1 MKKIKYIISIALL
14 LSAQLICAQTQLTI
28 KGNIKDAVTGESV
41 SDATVHALGSGR
53 YALSDKEGSFVI
65 KSKSNDTLLI
75 SHIGF
80 TPLKISM
87 GSKHFISVLLNET
100 NTSLADI
107 TINTGYQNL
116 KPNEVNGS
124 YVVIDNKKLNQQTG
138 LNILDRLKGVTS
150 SLLFNVGKQNNNP
163 QNKTGITIRGLS
175 TINGPLDPLIVVD
188 NFIYD
193 GDINNINPNDVE
205 SITILKDAAAASIW
219 GARAGNG
226 VIVITTKKGQFNQKL
241 HVDFNSDVIM
251 TDKPNLF
258 YQPQISS
265 ADYIDFEQYL
275 FNKGYYNSQLNSRSH
290 PAVSPAVLIF
300 KEKQQG
306 LISATD
312 SVSQINALK
321 QNDSRRQFEKYYYRK
336 GLTQQYALNLRGG
349 SQNIAWL
356 ISGDYDKD
364 INNLSAQYNKINLR
378 FENTYRPIKNMT
390 LNAGVYYTN
399 SNNISGLPSYSNVIS
414 LNGTKQVPYLNLAG
428 PEGQSIA
435 VPYAYNT
442 NYIDTA
448 GADKLLDWNY
458 YPLTD
463 YKHNVTTANTE
474 ELLANAGLN
483 YKIIQGLQLSLLY
496 QYQKQNVQTNTISD
510 TASYYTRNLI
520 NTYSQLDR
528 NTGVVNYIVP
538 LGGILK
544 KGYASLQSY
553 NFRGQLN
560 LDRTFH
566 QKHHINAIAGMEVR
580 NEWASGSNAIYYG
593 YNPDPLTYTSSINY
607 NTRYPTFITGSSA
620 YIPGTSSLSST
631 DNRFVSFFSNADYI
645 YNDRYIVSASM
656 RRDGSNIFGA
666 STNNKW
672 KPLWSAGLGWNISKE
687 NFYKIG
693 WLPYLKLSATYGVSG
708 NVDLSKTALP
718 VGNMAINNITGFQD
732 ERINYINN
740 PDLSWERSYQTNLR
754 IDFTTLRNIISG
766 SLEYY
771 HKKGTNLYAPVP
783 YDYTTWGLSS
793 TITANVADMKGKGVD
808 ITLHSNNINRVFKW
822 TTDFLLSY
830 NTSMTTKYY
839 ENPATAPIYNFIGG
853 GSTITPV
860 VGKPLYAIAAYKWG
874 GLDNNGNPQG
884 YLDDTLST
892 NYTAIR
898 QSVLQQGL
906 SGGSIV
912 YVGSATPVYF
922 GSLMN
927 GFSYKGVTLS
937 LNITYKLGYNLFKPS
952 LNYYGLANNGTGG
965 IGYDRRWQQSGDEN
979 ITHVPALIYPLN
991 QARDAF
997 YNSSNINVI
1006 KGDHIR
1012 LQFVNLSYSFLS
1024 EKKNLPFKS
1033 LQLYINAANL
1043 GILWRANKDHI
1054 DPDYV
1059 NGIPDPKTYTIGIRA
1074 NF

>member
-14 LSAQLICAQTQLTI
+14 LSTQLICAQTQLII
-28 KGNIKDAVTGESV
+28 KGNIKDAVTGESI
-41 SDATVHALGSGR
+41 SNATVHALGSGR

-80 TPLKISM
+80 TPQKISV
-87 GSKHFISVLLNET
+87 GSNHFISVLLNET
-100 NTSLADI
+100 NTSLADV

-265 ADYIDFEQYL
+265 ADYIDLEQYL

-312 SVSQINALK
+312 SASQINALK

-414 LNGTKQVPYLNLAG
+414 LNGTIQVPYLNLAG

-448 GADKLLDWNY
+448 GAGKLMDWNY

-528 NTGVVNYIVP
+528 NTGVINYIIP

-544 KGYASLQSY
+544 KGYANLQSY

-560 LDRTFH
+560 FDRTFH

-754 IDFTTLRNIISG
+754 IDFATAKNIISG
-766 SLEYY
+766 ALEYY
-771 HKKGTNLYAPVP
+771 HKKGRDLYAPIP

-793 TITANVADMKGKGVD
+793 TITANVADMKGNGVD
-808 ITLHSNNINRVFKW
+808 ITLHSNNINRDFKW
-822 TTDFLLSY
+822 TTDFLWSY
-830 NTSMTTKYY
+830 NTSITTAYHTDNAASAYY
-839 ENPATAPIYNFIGG
+839 LLQGGNTINPII
-853 GSTITPV
+853 
-860 VGKPLYAIAAYKWG
+860 GKPLYAIAAYKWG
-874 GLDNNGNPQG
+874 GLDAQGNPQG
-884 YLDDTLST
+884 YIGDTLST
-892 NYTAIR
+892 DYAGIDVNAYER
-898 QSVLQQGL
+898 GL
-906 SGGSIV
+906 KSGSFV
-912 YVGSATPVYF
+912 YVGPASPTIF
-922 GSLMN
+922 GSLSN
-927 GFSYKGVTLS
+927 EFSYKSFALS
-937 LNITYKLGYNLFKPS
+937 FNITYKFHYYLFKPS
-952 LNYYGLANNGTGG
+952 LSYTALATNGTGG
-965 IGYDRRWQQSGDEN
+965 IDYGQRWKQSGDEN
-979 ITHVPALIYPLN
+979 KTNVPSFVYPLN
-991 QARDAF
+991 SDRDAF
-997 YNSSNINVI
+997 YNGSTINVI
-1006 KGDHIR
+1006 KGDQIR
-1012 LQFVNLSYSFLS
+1012 LQFINLSYSLLS
-1024 EKKNLPFKS
+1024 NKKNLPFNS
-1033 LQLYINAANL
+1033 LQIYINAANI
-1043 GILWRANKDHI
+1043 GILWRANNDHI
-1054 DPDYV
+1054 DPDYA
-1059 NGIPDPKTYTIGIRA
+1059 NGIPNPKTYTVGIRA